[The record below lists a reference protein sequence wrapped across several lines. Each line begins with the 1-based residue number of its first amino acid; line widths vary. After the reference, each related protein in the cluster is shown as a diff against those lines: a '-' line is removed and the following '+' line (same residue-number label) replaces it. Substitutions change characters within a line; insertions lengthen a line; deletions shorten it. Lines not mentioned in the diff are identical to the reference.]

1 MMLKKSKWFG
11 LFLAMTV
18 LVGSIA
24 GCGSAKPA
32 AESQGEKKSF
42 YAGKTIT
49 LIVPNTAGKGMDT
62 YARMIVPYIE
72 KYSGAKNV
80 IVKNITGA
88 GGVVGINDLWAAK
101 PDGLTIAFTSIPTV
115 ILSQLSEGEG
125 VKFDATKFT
134 YLGRASTEA
143 RILTV
148 GANSS
153 IKSINDVVNLGRD
166 FKFPTQGT
174 DEDFFTMA
182 IIANSLGFK
191 LKAIT
196 GYEGNAD
203 TALAVVKGEGDGHIT
218 AAMDAATM
226 IKEGD
231 KRPILIV
238 GPERMKEYPDVPTA
252 LEVIKDPG
260 AKAPMQAIVN
270 MLEMHRS
277 FFGPP
282 DMNAEAAKE
291 LREAIFQ
298 ALNDPELMAKAEK
311 TGLPLV
317 PLKGDEE
324 QGKVG
329 VIAEAGKDIVPILK
343 AAVQATK

>member
-1 MMLKKSKWFG
+1 MLKRSKWFVVFMVVA
-11 LFLAMTV
+11 L
-18 LVGSIA
+18 LVSSIA
-24 GCGSAKPA
+24 GCSSSAGSTAPA
-32 AESQGEKKSF
+32 GGEKLF
-42 YAGKTIT
+42 YEGKTIN

-62 YARMIVPYIE
+62 YARMIVPYIQ
-72 KYSGAKNV
+72 KYSGAKNI
-80 IVKNITGA
+80 IVNNITGA
-88 GGVVGINDLWAAK
+88 GGVIGINDLWNAK
-101 PDGLTIAFTSIPTV
+101 PDGLTIAFTSIPTI

-125 VKFDATKFT
+125 VKYDATQFT

-148 GANSS
+148 GGNTS
-153 IKSINDVVNLGRD
+153 IKSIEDIAKLGRD

-182 IIANSLGFK
+182 VIANSLGFG

-203 TALAVVKGEGDGHIT
+203 TALAVVKGDGDGHIT
-218 AAMDAATM
+218 AAMDAVTM

-231 KRPILIV
+231 KRPILIIA
-238 GPERMKEYPDVPTA
+238 PERMPEYPEVPTA
-252 LEVIKDPG
+252 LEAVQDETG
-260 AKAPMQAIVN
+260 KASLQAIVN

-282 DMNAEAAKE
+282 NMDEEATIA

-298 ALNDPELMAKAEK
+298 ALNDPELQAKAEQ
-311 TGLPLV
+311 TGLPIV

-324 QGKVG
+324 QGKVEI
-329 VIAEAGKDIVPILK
+329 IAEAGKNIVPILK
-343 AAVQATK
+343 AAVEATK